1 MTARRAPDFRL
12 EEAIRD
18 PGFSPRRSDAAAL
31 VELVAEEGERTDD
44 AERSLLRLGVEAA
57 RVAIERARTAE
68 AKPRARLVAF
78 VGKVAAEHAE
88 PELSVFL
95 IGALGDADPRTRRF
109 AANALGKLRGPEVA
123 AALAAALAAE
133 NDAPARRAM
142 AAALGKTGG
151 DEAARALRELD
162 TGSDELL
169 ARATAKASLMA
180 QRTAG
185 REVPSTFEVHKPAPS
200 PVPVAL
206 HCRAGLAPIL
216 RDEIDVRLAPR
227 LAPDGREDRVLA
239 TLVGPP
245 ERLFDA
251 RTMLFFGFPLPP
263 VPLDPAG
270 DIAEALA
277 RSLTSPEA
285 LRLLEHFT
293 TGPIRFRIAWAGGGK
308 RRASTWRAAE
318 AIAAANPKLVNDPTE
333 STWEALVHELPDR
346 HAIEVELCPRVEDP
360 RFTYRERDVPAASHP
375 TIAAALVRV
384 AGVHADDVVWDP
396 FVGSGTELCERVLAG
411 PYARLLGT
419 DMAPAALEAARQNL
433 AAVGIEDAVLAR
445 GDALSFVPRGAPPTV
460 VLTNPPMG
468 RRVLRGIDLHE
479 FFDRFLAHVA
489 EVLEPGGRIAWISPL
504 PAQSARAAREL
515 GLERAF
521 VQRLDMGGF
530 DAELQLLI
538 NRRRRNERDFGRG
551 SGSSRE
557 PTCAPERRGRPR
569 APGRR

>member
-12 EEAIRD
+12 EDAIRD
-18 PGFSPRRSDAAAL
+18 PGFSPRRGDAAAL
-31 VELVAEEGERTDD
+31 SELVAEGGERAED

-57 RVAIERARTAE
+57 RVVMERVGSAD
-68 AKPRARLVAF
+68 AKARARLVAF
-78 VGKVAAEHAE
+78 VGKVAIEHAE
-88 PELSVFL
+88 PELSTFL

-123 AALAAALAAE
+123 AALTEALAAE

-151 DEAARALRELD
+151 DDAARALRALD
-162 TGSDELL
+162 TGGDELL

-185 REVPSTFEVHKPAPS
+185 RDVPSTFEVQKPAPF

-216 RDEIDVRLAPR
+216 LRELDVRLSPR
-227 LAPDGREDRVLA
+227 LAPDGRADERVLA

-245 ERLFDA
+245 ERLFQA

-263 VPLDPAG
+263 VSLDPSG
-270 DIAEALA
+270 DVAEALA
-277 RSLTSPEA
+277 RALSSPES

-308 RRASTWRAAE
+308 RRASIWRAAE

-346 HAIEVELCPRVEDP
+346 AAIEVELCPRLADP
-360 RFTYRERDVPAASHP
+360 RFTYRKRDVPAASHP

-384 AGVHADDVVWDP
+384 AGVRPDDVIWDP
-396 FVGSGTELCERVLAG
+396 FVGSGTELCERALAG

-419 DMAPAALEAARQNL
+419 DTSAAALEAARDNL
-433 AAVGIEDAVLAR
+433 AAVGIQDAVLVR
-445 GDALSFVPRGAPPTV
+445 GDALSFVPRGAPPTL

-468 RRVLRGIDLHE
+468 RRVLRGADLHD
-479 FFDRFLAHVA
+479 FFDRFLEHMA
-489 EVLEPGGRIAWISPL
+489 EVLEPAGRIAWISPL
-504 PAQSARAAREL
+504 PAQSARAARDL
-515 GLERAF
+515 GLERAV
-521 VQRLDMGGF
+521 VQRVDMGGF

-538 NRRRRNERDFGRG
+538 NRRR
-551 SGSSRE
+551 
-557 PTCAPERRGRPR
+557 
-569 APGRR
+569 GRR